1 VRVIAATNRNM
12 KAMIDDGTF
21 RGDLYYRLNVFTI
34 ELPSLRQRKEDIPDL
49 VRYFIGCFKTEFGK
63 ESVELD
69 PRIFDVM
76 QAYDWPGNMR
86 ELQSV
91 VKYALAH
98 ADGPSIR
105 IPNLPDFILSRE
117 VSQAPSVGSLDQ
129 LVHELMQKHQGL
141 LYEAA
146 VQALESVLL
155 PMVLAKTKG
164 RLQEACDILGISRNT
179 LKAKMKDHGISI
191 DAQVLSKTDP
201 RDQSLTAPH

>member
-1 VRVIAATNRNM
+1 
-12 KAMIDDGTF
+12 
-21 RGDLYYRLNVFTI
+21 
-34 ELPSLRQRKEDIPDL
+34 LPALRQRKEDIPDL

-69 PRIFDVM
+69 PRIFEVLL
-76 QAYDWPGNMR
+76 AYDWPGNMR

-91 VKYALAH
+91 VKYTLAH
-98 ADGPSIR
+98 ADGSSIR
-105 IPNLPDFILSRE
+105 VPNLPDFILSRE
-117 VSQAPSVGSLDQ
+117 ASRAPSGGSLDQ
-129 LVHELMQKHQGL
+129 LVHELMQQHQGI

-146 VQALESVLL
+146 VQALEAALL
-155 PMVLAKTKG
+155 PAVLAKTKG

-191 DAQVLSKTDP
+191 DAQVLSKTDS